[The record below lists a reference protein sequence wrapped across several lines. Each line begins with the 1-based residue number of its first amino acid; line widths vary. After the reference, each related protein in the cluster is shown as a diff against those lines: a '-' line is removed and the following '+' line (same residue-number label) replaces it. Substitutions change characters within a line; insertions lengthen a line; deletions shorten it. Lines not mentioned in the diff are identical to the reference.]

1 MHPTSPTPSHWGL
14 WTLGSLELGLGGSGD
29 WTWTFHADMWA
40 GHNSTRCCCS
50 WRSVSARLKQLWW
63 QLGVSWGS
71 DGAYLNA
78 GLGELMLS
86 LFAPHQI
93 LPIQWTGNIFTVYFW
108 GKKKWGPRTPIYPF
122 LKALVSVLL
131 TIAKIW
137 EQANQPKIRLLNSR
151 WPTCWNVPPWTK
163 TAVRYVINRLHS

>member
-14 WTLGSLELGLGGSGD
+14 WTLGSLELGWGGSGD

-78 GLGELMLS
+78 GLGELMLF

-108 GKKKWGPRTPIYPF
+108 GKKKMRPKDAHLSLSKSFSICVTYNSKNLRTSQSTQDSVTK
-122 LKALVSVLL
+122 LKMAHLL
-131 TIAKIW
+131 ECSTMNK
-137 EQANQPKIRLLNSR
+137 NS
-151 WPTCWNVPPWTK
+151 CEICYK
-163 TAVRYVINRLHS
+163 